1 MLTKAH
7 QKAGTE
13 TQNPEAVRIECA
25 DGVVLGGH
33 LWAVSNRSASATV
46 IINPATGVAARYYRF
61 YAEFLVS
68 HGFDVLTYD
77 YRGIG
82 NSRPENLRRTGY
94 RWHDWG
100 EKDFAAA
107 LDFVLARDLP
117 QPIHVVGHSFGG
129 VAPGFAA
136 NAGHI
141 SRMLTVGAQYAWW
154 RDYKSSHKLSLLAKW
169 HFVMPALTL
178 LCGYFPGRKLGWLE
192 DLPARVALDW
202 ALMGKRLENTVPSP
216 QRAEIRG
223 RFAEVSAD
231 ILAITLS
238 DDELGTP
245 QAVARTLSLYSAS
258 QRQQVLLE
266 PKTLGYERIG
276 HFDLFHNRH
285 AAGFWIDSLLWLRDG
300 LNPWPANRINRQA
313 F

>member
-1 MLTKAH
+1 MLEKA
-7 QKAGTE
+7 
-13 TQNPEAVRIECA
+13 QNPKTVHITCA

-33 LWAVSNRSASATV
+33 VWAASKPAVATV

-61 YAEFLVS
+61 YAAFLAS

-82 NSRPENLRRTGY
+82 NSRPESLRGTGF

-107 LDFVLARDLP
+107 LDFVLASNLS

-129 VAPGFAA
+129 VVPGFAD
-136 NAGHI
+136 NSKHI
-141 SRMLTVGAQYAWW
+141 SRMLTVGAQYAYW
-154 RDYKSSHKLSLLAKW
+154 RDYMLSKKLSLLAKW
-169 HFVMPALTL
+169 HCVMPALTL
-178 LCGYFPGRKLGWLE
+178 ACGYFPGRKLGWLE

-202 ALMGKRLENTVPSP
+202 AFMGKRLENTVPPSRREAVR
-216 QRAEIRG
+216 Q
-223 RFAEVSAD
+223 RFACVKAD

-245 QAVARTLSLYSAS
+245 QAVARTLNLYAGAR
-258 QRQQVLLE
+258 RQQVLLA
-266 PKTLGYERIG
+266 PKDLGYQRIG

-285 AAGFWIDSLLWLRDG
+285 AAGFWMDSLIWLRDG
-300 LNPWPANRINRQA
+300 LNPWPASRIDVQV